1 MATRTDLLIEAFEK
15 VVQEPWS
22 NVLSGQERIW
32 FLVYDPADQRKV
44 DLRIGD
50 FETATIKAH
59 KRWISVSLKN
69 CFPNWMAQH
78 DYREEYFQDP
88 ESLVDQLEA
97 EFKQTAINFL
107 VSEFERLGTDENT
120 LIAVRDI
127 SSLFGFT
134 RVSDVLTGCANA
146 FKGRLLLFFPGEYVK
161 NQYRLLDA
169 RDGWNYLARPI
180 TV

>member
-59 KRWISVSLKN
+59 KRWISVSQKL
-69 CFPNWMAQH
+69 
-78 DYREEYFQDP
+78 
-88 ESLVDQLEA
+88 L
-97 EFKQTAINFL
+97 
-107 VSEFERLGTDENT
+107 SE
-120 LIAVRDI
+120 
-127 SSLFGFT
+127 
-134 RVSDVLTGCANA
+134 
-146 FKGRLLLFFPGEYVK
+146 
-161 NQYRLLDA
+161 LDGA
-169 RDGWNYLARPI
+169 
-180 TV
+180 T